1 MVIDHVLYA
10 TADLDRAAA
19 RIEDEL
25 GLPVHEGGRH
35 VGQGTHNKIVP
46 LGGGYLEL
54 IAVFDQE
61 EADGSPV
68 GKALADRIHQ
78 VGEGLMS
85 FAVAV
90 PDIEPVIERLGTPP
104 YRIARSGLGAHLTGV
119 EEALKTPYLP
129 FFIQRD
135 EGIADPGGDSQAG
148 GISYIEV
155 AGNPQR
161 LTEWLGG
168 SPLPIRFAP
177 GEPGVRALAIGE
189 RLVLR

>member
-19 RIEDEL
+19 RIEAEL

-35 VGQGTHNKIVP
+35 VGQGTHNRIVP
-46 LGGGYLEL
+46 LGAGYLEL
-54 IAVFDQE
+54 IAVRDRE
-61 EADGSPV
+61 EAESSPV
-68 GKALADRIHQ
+68 GRALAGRIDA
-78 VGEGLMS
+78 VGEGLMAW
-85 FAVAV
+85 AVAV
-90 PDIEPVIERLGTPP
+90 PDIHAVAGRLGTSL
-104 YRIARSGLGAHLTGV
+104 YRIARESLGADLTGV
-119 EEALKTPYLP
+119 PEALTAAYLP

-135 EGIADPGGDSQAG
+135 TGVADPGGSGPGITWIELAG
-148 GISYIEV
+148 EP
-155 AGNPQR
+155 AR

-177 GEPGVRALAIGE
+177 GEPGVRALAVGE

>member
-25 GLPVHEGGRH
+25 GLKVHEGGRH

-54 IAVFDQE
+54 IAVFDPE

-68 GKALADRIHQ
+68 GSALARRIAQ
-78 VGEGLMS
+78 VGEGLMAY
-85 FAVAV
+85 AVAV
-90 PDIEPVIERLGTPP
+90 PDIAPVIERLGTEP
-104 YRIARSGLGAHLTGV
+104 YRIARDGLGAHLTGV
-119 EEALKTPYLP
+119 EEALSTPFLP

-135 EGIADPGGDSQAG
+135 PGIGDPGNGSDAG
-148 GISYIEV
+148 GISYIEI
-155 AGNPQR
+155 AGEPQR

-168 SPLPIRFAP
+168 FPLPIRFAP

-189 RLVLR
+189 HLVLR